1 MSGVVGSKSQVPLP
15 ARGLL
20 VNSSG
25 GKAGSN

>member
-1 MSGVVGSKSQVPLP
+1 MSGVVGSKCQVPLS

-25 GKAGSN
+25 EKVGSN